1 MVSVTHFNV
10 IIQLS
15 INHITYNRCEPCKL
29 LTPKLTELLEENPDI
44 DLAIVDVDTNI
55 E

>member
-1 MVSVTHFNV
+1 MLQF
-10 IIQLS
+10 
-15 INHITYNRCEPCKL
+15 INFICRCEPCKL
-29 LTPKLTELLEENPDI
+29 LTPKLAELLEENPDI